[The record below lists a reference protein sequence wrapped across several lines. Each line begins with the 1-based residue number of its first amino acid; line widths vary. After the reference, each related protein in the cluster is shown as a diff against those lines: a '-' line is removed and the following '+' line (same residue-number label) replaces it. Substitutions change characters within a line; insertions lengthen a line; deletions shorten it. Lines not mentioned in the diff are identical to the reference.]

1 MSVNPLGQPVELT
14 VTAGQAADIKQ
25 VDDLLA
31 DHRPAAVIADTGYD
45 SDPVADKVE
54 GRGAA
59 AVIKPHP
66 RRKQPRVIDRHLYRE
81 RNVVERFWSKAKQ
94 YRRVATRY
102 EKKAVN
108 FLAFVQVAALMVML
122 Q

>member
-1 MSVNPLGQPVELT
+1 MT

-25 VDDLLA
+25 VEDLLA
-31 DHRPAAVIADTGYD
+31 DHRPEAVIGDTGYD
-45 SDPVADKVE
+45 SDAVAGRVE
-54 GRGAA
+54 GCGAV

-66 RRKQPRVIDRHLYRE
+66 CRKQPRAIDPDLYRE

-102 EKKAVN
+102 EKKARN
-108 FLAFVQVAALMVML
+108 FLAFVQVAAVMVLL